1 MLSRGQP
8 CSNRPETRSRE
19 KLFDYR
25 ILQFEDTWFFFF
37 LTNFSQRSI
46 KRVIIIITFNFYL
59 FIFDLFVAVFI
70 FNYNS
75 FTDIF
80 HSVIM
85 KRKTHGMTVST
96 SVTDGYKS
104 LGTLSIRSF
113 LFIYI
118 YILSYTLR
126 WLHNNKTRTLKVKV
140 SWSFI
145 CGFSCHFR
153 RVI

>member
-1 MLSRGQP
+1 
-8 CSNRPETRSRE
+8 
-19 KLFDYR
+19 
-25 ILQFEDTWFFFF
+25 
-37 LTNFSQRSI
+37 
-46 KRVIIIITFNFYL
+46 
-59 FIFDLFVAVFI
+59 
-70 FNYNS
+70 
-75 FTDIF
+75 
-80 HSVIM
+80 M

-140 SWSFI
+140 S
-145 CGFSCHFR
+145 
-153 RVI
+153 

>member
-1 MLSRGQP
+1 M
-8 CSNRPETRSRE
+8 
-19 KLFDYR
+19 
-25 ILQFEDTWFFFF
+25 IFFFF
-37 LTNFSQRSI
+37 NEFLTTI

-140 SWSFI
+140 S
-145 CGFSCHFR
+145 
-153 RVI
+153 